1 MSMRGDSD
9 FNVSDREYSVVVPH
23 ALSGVN
29 TISNDIGMNVP
40 TSFDYRGGHEEFQF
54 SQVLGNTR
62 LNSHHL

>member
-9 FNVSDREYSVVVPH
+9 FNVSDRDYSVVVPH

-29 TISNDIGMNVP
+29 TISNDIAMNVP
-40 TSFDYRGGHEEFQF
+40 TSFDYRGQDDFQR